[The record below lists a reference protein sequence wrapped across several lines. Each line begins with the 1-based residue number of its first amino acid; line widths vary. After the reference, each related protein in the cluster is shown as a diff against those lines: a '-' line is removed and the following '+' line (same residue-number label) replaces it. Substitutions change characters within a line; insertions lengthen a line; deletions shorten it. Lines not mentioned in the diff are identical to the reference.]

1 VRERLHGLKELG
13 IKLVLDDIG
22 TGYSSFASLHLFLA
36 DTVKIDRSFFSQA
49 DSSPTN
55 VR

>member
-1 VRERLHGLKELG
+1 MG

-22 TGYSSFASLHLFLA
+22 TGYFSFASLHLFPA
-36 DTVKIDRSFFSQA
+36 DTVQIDCSFVSQA